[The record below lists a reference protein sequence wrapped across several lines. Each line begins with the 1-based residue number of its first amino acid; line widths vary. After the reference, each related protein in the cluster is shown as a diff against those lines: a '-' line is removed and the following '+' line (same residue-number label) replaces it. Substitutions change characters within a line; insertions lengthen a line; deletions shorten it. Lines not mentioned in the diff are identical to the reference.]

1 MSVQDQDKSWPNHWD
16 PDDEGFWERQGKRIA
31 NRNLWISIPNLLLGF
46 AVWIYWG
53 MVAKYMQ
60 KLHFATDGELFDF
73 TFMNAGQS
81 YEDNAYRALLFTL
94 PAVAGLAGATLR
106 IPNSFMIAICGGR
119 NVKFMTT
126 VLLIL
131 PALGAGIALQD
142 HTTPFHIFI
151 ILAALSGVGGG
162 AFASSMSNISFF
174 FPKKMQGLALGL
186 NAGLGN
192 LGVSVMQFLIPWVIT
207 FQMFGSLSGDPYEYL
222 ADGATKQ
229 MWIQNASLVWVPILA
244 FFAAL
249 AFLFMNNLPF
259 HKHGPTPIAVAKY
272 LWLTILGFVGAA
284 VGVVLL
290 IIPWGAFPMLLK
302 TFVIVVVAVAVT
314 LGAMRYLTPGE
325 TREGLKEQFGIF
337 KLMRP
342 VHQKRESMGVRDGRA
357 VADDVE
363 VMTYEIV
370 VVAVAVTLGAMRYLT
385 PRETR
390 AGLKEQFGIFKL
402 KHNWVMTYLYVM
414 TFGSFIGY
422 ANAFPKLIDDVFGV
436 YRVGELAGE
445 PTGLS
450 SAAYIWIGAGVG
462 ALIRPLGGWL
472 SDKVGG
478 ARVTHWDTIIMI
490 VSTIAA
496 GHFVSVAMVS
506 AEPQQYF
513 VPFLLT
519 FIVLFATT
527 GIGNGST
534 FRMIGVI
541 FDKDQRGPVLGWTSA
556 IAAYGAYL
564 IPKIFATQIQ
574 AGTPQ
579 YALYGFAAY
588 YASCLLLNWWFYARK
603 GAEVSC

>member
-1 MSVQDQDKSWPNHWD
+1 MSHDSNAWPDYWD
-16 PDDEGFWERQGKRIA
+16 PEDETFWNREGKRIA

-53 MVAKYMQ
+53 MVAKYIQ
-60 KLHFATDGELFDF
+60 QLHFASGGELFNF
-73 TFMNAGQS
+73 TFMNGGEPYAEAG
-81 YEDNAYRALLFTL
+81 YRALLFTL

-126 VLLIL
+126 ALLLL
-131 PALGAGIALQD
+131 PAVSAGIALQD
-142 HTTPFHIFI
+142 HTTPFWIFI

-174 FPKKMQGLALGL
+174 FPKAKQGLALGL

-207 FQMFGSLSGDPYEYL
+207 FGLFGALGGDPYEYEV
-222 ADGATKQ
+222 AGATSQ
-229 MWIQNASLVWVPILA
+229 MWIQNAGLVWAPVLLLFAILA
-244 FFAAL
+244 FF
-249 AFLFMNNLPF
+249 FMNNLPF
-259 HKHGPTPIAVAKY
+259 HKVGPTPVAVGKY
-272 LWLTILGFVGAA
+272 LWLTFLGFVGAS
-284 VGVVLL
+284 VGIVLL
-290 IIPWGAFPMLLK
+290 VLPWGGFPMLLK
-302 TFVIVVVAVAVT
+302 TFVVVVVAVAVT
-314 LGAMRYLTPGE
+314 LTAMRYMTPRE
-325 TREGLKEQFGIF
+325 TRESLEEQFGIF
-337 KLMRP
+337 KM
-342 VHQKRESMGVRDGRA
+342 
-357 VADDVE
+357 
-363 VMTYEIV
+363 
-370 VVAVAVTLGAMRYLT
+370 
-385 PRETR
+385 
-390 AGLKEQFGIFKL
+390 
-402 KHNWVMTYLYVM
+402 KHNWIMTYLYVM

-436 YRVGELAGE
+436 IRVGEMSGQA
-445 PTGLS
+445 TGLS

-462 ALIRPLGGWL
+462 ALIRPVGGWL
-472 SDKVGG
+472 SDKLGG

-490 VSTIAA
+490 ASTIGA
-496 GHFVSVAMVS
+496 GYVVSLALESPNPV
-506 AEPQQYF
+506 QYF
-513 VPFLLT
+513 FPFLGL

-541 FDKDQRGPVLGWTSA
+541 FSKDNRGPVLGWTSA

-579 YALYGFAAY
+579 NALYGFAAY
-588 YASCLLLNWWFYARK
+588 YATCLALNWWFYARK
-603 GAEVSC
+603 NAEIVC

>member
-1 MSVQDQDKSWPNHWD
+1 MSEENQRITLARWE
-16 PDDEGFWERQGKRIA
+16 PDDEKFWESEGKQIA
-31 NRNLWISIPNLLLGF
+31 QKNLWISIPNLLLGF
-46 AVWIYWG
+46 SVWIYWG
-53 MVAKYMQ
+53 MVAKYIQ
-60 KLHFATDGELFDF
+60 KLHFGTDGELFDF
-73 TFMNAGQS
+73 TFMNDGQG
-81 YEDNAYRALLFTL
+81 YEDAAYRALLFTL

-126 VLLIL
+126 FLLIL
-131 PALGAGIALQD
+131 PALGAGIALQNQS
-142 HTTPFHIFI
+142 TPFYIFI

-174 FPKKMQGLALGL
+174 FPKKQQGLALGL

-207 FQMFGSLSGDPYEYL
+207 FRIFGGLSGEPYEYMS
-222 ADGATKQ
+222 GGSPVQ
-229 MWIQNASLVWVPILA
+229 IWIQNAGLVWVPILSI
-244 FFAAL
+244 FMVM

-259 HKHGPTPIAVAKY
+259 HKVGSTAKAVSKY
-272 LWLTILGFVGAA
+272 LWLTLLGFAGAIVGI
-284 VGVVLL
+284 VLL
-290 IIPWGAFPMLLK
+290 IIPWGGFPMLIK
-302 TFVIVVVAVAVT
+302 TFVVMAVAILVT
-314 LGAMRYLTPGE
+314 LAAM
-325 TREGLKEQFGIF
+325 K
-337 KLMRP
+337 
-342 VHQKRESMGVRDGRA
+342 
-357 VADDVE
+357 
-363 VMTYEIV
+363 
-370 VVAVAVTLGAMRYLT
+370 YLT
-385 PRETR
+385 PREISES
-390 AGLKEQFGIFKL
+390 LDDQFAIFKE

-436 YRVGELAGE
+436 YRVGDLAGE
-445 PTGLS
+445 PTGMS

-490 VSTIAA
+490 GSTIGA
-496 GHFVSVAMVS
+496 GYIVSIAMVS
-506 AEPQQYF
+506 PEPQQYF
-513 VPFLLT
+513 IPFLLT

-564 IPKIFATQIQ
+564 IPKIFATQIK

-579 YALYGFAAY
+579 YALYGFAGY
-588 YASCLLLNWWFYARK
+588 YLTCLIVNWWFYARK
-603 GAEVSC
+603 NAEVPC